1 MTSAHPILTQDQV
14 DEGKRAHKR
23 RVYRHAGRMLARHGA
38 ASVDYRE
45 AHLQAAR
52 LRLAPDWL
60 DLPVVRWSG
69 HDYRAHFTADTGELM
84 YSMVPCSTCAL
95 CLDAAAAAGGGAP

>member
-1 MTSAHPILTQDQV
+1 MAPVSPARPLLTQEQV
-14 DEGKRAHKR
+14 DQGKRAHKR
-23 RVYRHAGRMLARHGA
+23 
-38 ASVDYRE
+38 SVYRE
-45 AHLQAAR
+45 AGRLLARLGAESPEDLEAHLRAAR

-84 YSMVPCSTCAL
+84 YSMVLCSTCAL
-95 CLDAAAAAGGGAP
+95 CLDAAEGAP

>member
-1 MTSAHPILTQDQV
+1 MSPARPILTQDQV
-14 DEGKRAHKR
+14 DAGKRAHKR
-23 RVYRHAGRMLARHGA
+23 GVYRYAGRMLARHGA
-38 ASVDYRE
+38 ASVDYLE
-45 AHLQAAR
+45 AHLRAAR

-60 DLPVVRWSG
+60 DLPVVRFAG

-95 CLDAAAAAGGGAP
+95 CLDGAAS